1 MHMYRFVLTDIT
13 DRMIVDDLF
22 FYSSLVTGST
32 SHKLVTSDVSR
43 ILWMYYNDPVSSV
56 VVSREGRII
65 IIIIILSSELCSSY
79 VPETNCS
86 SCHSIL

>member
-1 MHMYRFVLTDIT
+1 MYRLVLTDIT
-13 DRMIVDDLF
+13 DKMTVDL

-56 VVSREGRII
+56 T
-65 IIIIILSSELCSSY
+65 SSHGKVE
-79 VPETNCS
+79 
-86 SCHSIL
+86 